1 MLRSLSTTEGKTTS
15 KTIRVVKAG
24 SGYEVVETTGQ
35 ESIAKPLRC
44 ADSDALRA
52 ALRSMGSTDI
62 GVNNALKELENYGNA
77 ELRL

>member
-1 MLRSLSTTEGKTTS
+1 MR

-24 SGYEVVETTGQ
+24 SGYEVVETTTL
-35 ESIAKPLRC
+35 ESIATPVRC

-52 ALRSMGSTDI
+52 ALRSMGSSDI